1 MVSQSKRVDATE
13 DTSAHRSEAAQAG
26 VAMPAVNDDIAKDPV
41 FKKRSFLKLPA
52 EIDFKRL
59 VDEYN
64 SIPEDAWGTSFWDAH
79 CSIDVLTLRAG
90 TNGDDTDYITDNV
103 SDNPILKDYPYMSW
117 LLSEDSPFGKTLY
130 AVMFRMRPN
139 GITRIHPDNHEAW
152 ETTQRI
158 HFPLVSNPGAFLM
171 AEGRAKH
178 IPVGEVWTFNNQELH
193 SVVNGDSLRCHLVID
208 VRPNPKLRELMKN
221 AVYDPGEKRPD
232 LWELTGGPATLD
244 RTLPLI
250 YGWARPLSA
259 KEKRE
264 NGLPRD
270 GFGSLI
276 QALGKRATLLRTP
289 LKVGDIM
296 THVNGVDTNP
306 VARTA
311 FDHIELTH
319 LPGETVTV
327 GILRDGKPMDVK
339 IKLKPANYFGVLG
352 RLLGDRQEDDIA
364 ASYIR

>member
-1 MVSQSKRVDATE
+1 MVSQSQRV
-13 DTSAHRSEAAQAG
+13 EAVAEENGQAVG
-26 VAMPAVNDDIAKDPV
+26 AAANSNLTDDPV
-41 FKKRSFLKLPA
+41 FKKRSFLKLPV
-52 EIDFKRL
+52 EIDIKRL

-64 SIPEDAWGTSFWDAH
+64 SIPEEAWGTSFWDAH

-117 LLSEDSPFGKTLY
+117 LLSEDSPFGKSLY
-130 AVMFRMRPN
+130 VVMFRMRPK

-158 HFPLVSNPGAFLM
+158 HIPLTTNPGAFLM

-193 SVVNGDSLRCHLVID
+193 SVVNGDTMRCHMVID
-208 VRPNPKLRELMKN
+208 VRPNPKLKKLMEG
-221 AVYDPGEKRPD
+221 AVYDPGEQRPD
-232 LWELTGGPATLD
+232 LWEQTGGPGVLH
-244 RTLPLI
+244 RVLPMI
-250 YGWARPLSA
+250 FGWARPLSA

-264 NGLPRD
+264 NGLPRE

-276 QALGKRATLLRTP
+276 EALGKRASLTRVP

-296 THVNGVDTNP
+296 THVNGVEINP
-306 VARTA
+306 VSRTA
-311 FDHIELTH
+311 FDQIELEH
-319 LPGETVTV
+319 RPGETVTM
-327 GILRDGKPMDVK
+327 GIIRDGERMDVK
-339 IKLKPANYFGVLG
+339 FTLKPYNYFDPLDRVRVALG
-352 RLLGDRQEDDIA
+352 GKPKKPA
-364 ASYIR
+364 MSYID